1 MPIEDNLISFGTAS
15 LHWISAISALAVEV
29 WETSKVWETLKVW
42 ETSSSYL
49 LLYFHQGGGG
59 GEQAGSSRQLQ
70 RFTTDPERGQG
81 ELRPVAG
88 LLPHSPATFNCHLAG
103 TPDTCDLLTKT
114 P

>member
-1 MPIEDNLISFGTAS
+1 MPIEDKLISSGTAIAS
-15 LHWISAISALAVEV
+15 LGRISALAVEV
-29 WETSKVWETLKVW
+29 WETLKVW
-42 ETSSSYL
+42 ETSCSYL

-88 LLPHSPATFNCHLAG
+88 LLPHSPTTFNCHLAG

>member
-1 MPIEDNLISFGTAS
+1 MTIEDKLISYGTAIAS
-15 LHWISAISALAVEV
+15 LGWISALAVEV
-29 WETSKVWETLKVW
+29 WETSC
-42 ETSSSYL
+42 SYL